1 MILKVLFLSLILLAG
16 LACSGK
22 KHGPEPLYTALEFD
36 TLLSSTGAIPDKG
49 NNSAINFSD
58 YSPGVN
64 KLTSRPMSYQR
75 LSFNV
80 LEFETVKQ
88 ARDEA
93 MRLNQY
99 YARNYLFDKVEGE
112 PILEDMVLV
121 VFHAENPKRRIQRKP
136 VNAPAAHA
144 APAGGSAAGH

>member
-1 MILKVLFLSLILLAG
+1 MIMRVLFFTLMLFAIF
-16 LACSGK
+16 ACSK
-22 KHGPEPLYTALEFD
+22 KNHELEPLYTTLEFD
-36 TLLSSTGAIPDKG
+36 TLLNNTGAIPDKG
-49 NNSAINFSD
+49 NTSAINFSD

-136 VNAPAAHA
+136 INTPAAHA
-144 APAGGSAAGH
+144 APAGGSAGGH